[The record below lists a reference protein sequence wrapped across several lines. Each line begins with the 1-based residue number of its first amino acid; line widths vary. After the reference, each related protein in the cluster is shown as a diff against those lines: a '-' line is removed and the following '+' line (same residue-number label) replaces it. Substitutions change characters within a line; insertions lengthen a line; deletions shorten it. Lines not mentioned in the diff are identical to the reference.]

1 MVKSNP
7 MRVLAVETAT
17 SWQSVAI
24 LDDQRIVARQDQDA
38 GKSHS
43 KLLLPTID
51 HLFTE
56 SGLSLK
62 ELDGL
67 VVSIGPGSFTGLRV
81 GLATML
87 GFRTVTELPLVVV
100 PTLEG
105 LAWNLRGA
113 STSLCPVLTSRRGEV
128 YWAVF
133 RWVTD
138 EMVERMIPEQVG
150 PPAMLGEMLAAPT
163 MMMGNGWEAE
173 EAAIRDGLTRSVKL
187 TSAPAHAMKPSAVS
201 IGFAGMQRL
210 RRGETA
216 GLGVRPLYIQ
226 RSEAELRYEQSGGI
240 SPVTRRHERVAKKLG
255 ARMARIRAGASRR
268 PTRAKRDN
276 T

>member
-1 MVKSNP
+1 
-7 MRVLAVETAT
+7 MRVLAVDTAT

-24 LDDQRIVARQDQDA
+24 LDGQRIVARRDQDA

-43 KLLLPTID
+43 KLLLQAID
-51 HLFTE
+51 QLFTE

-62 ELDGL
+62 QLDGL

-87 GFRTVTELPLVVV
+87 GFRTITGLPLAVV

-113 STSLCPVLTSRRGEV
+113 STALCPVLASRRGEV

-138 EMVERMIPEQVG
+138 ELVERTVPEQVG
-150 PPAMLGEMLAAPT
+150 PPATLGGMLTEPT
-163 MMMGNGWEAE
+163 VMMGNGWEVE
-173 EAAIRDGLTRSVKL
+173 EAAIRDGLARSVKL
-187 TSAPAHAMKPSAVS
+187 TPAPAHAMKPSAVS
-201 IGFAGMQRL
+201 IGLAGMLRL
-210 RRGETA
+210 QRGETV
-216 GLGVRPLYIQ
+216 GLGTAPLYVQ
-226 RSEAELRYEQSGGI
+226 RSEAELKYEQSGGI
-240 SPVTRRHERVAKKLG
+240 SPVVRRQERVAKKLG
-255 ARMARIRAGASRR
+255 ARTARIRAAASRQPAR
-268 PTRAKRDN
+268 TKRN
-276 T
+276 KT

>member
-1 MVKSNP
+1 

-17 SWQSVAI
+17 SWLSVTI
-24 LDDQRIVARQDQDA
+24 LDDQRIVGRRDQDA

-43 KLLLPTID
+43 SILLPTID
-51 HLFTE
+51 RLFTE
-56 SGLSLK
+56 SGLSLN

-87 GFRTVTELPLVVV
+87 GFRTITGLPLAVV

-113 STSLCPVLTSRRGEV
+113 STLLCPVLTSRRGEV

-133 RWVTD
+133 RWATD
-138 EMVERMIPEQVG
+138 ELVERMVPEQVG
-150 PPAMLGEMLAAPT
+150 PPAMLGGMLTAPT
-163 MMMGNGWEAE
+163 VMMGNGWEAE
-173 EAAIRDGLTRSVKL
+173 EAAIRDGLARSVKL
-187 TSAPAHAMKPSAVS
+187 TAAPAHAMKPSAVS
-201 IGFAGMQRL
+201 IGLAGMQRL
-210 RRGETA
+210 RKGETA

-240 SPVTRRHERVAKKLG
+240 SPVKRRQERVAKKLR
-255 ARMARIRAGASRR
+255 ARMARIRADASRR
-268 PTRAKRDN
+268 PIRAKRND

>member
-1 MVKSNP
+1 

-24 LDDQRIVARQDQDA
+24 LDDQRIVTRQDQDA

-51 HLFTE
+51 HLFTD

-87 GFRTVTELPLVVV
+87 GFRTITGLPLAVV

-113 STSLCPVLTSRRGEV
+113 STPLCPVLTSRRGEI

-138 EMVERMIPEQVG
+138 ELVERLIPEQVG
-150 PPAMLGEMLAAPT
+150 PPAMLGKMLIAPT
-163 MMMGNGWEAE
+163 VMMGNGWEVE
-173 EAAIRDGLTRSVKL
+173 EGAIRDGLATSVKL
-187 TSAPAHAMKPSAVS
+187 TAAPAHAMKPSAVS
-201 IGFAGMQRL
+201 IGLAGMQRL
-210 RRGETA
+210 RKGETA
-216 GLGVRPLYIQ
+216 GLGVCPSYIQ
-226 RSEAELRYEQSGGI
+226 RSEAELRYEQSGAM
-240 SPVTRRHERVAKKLG
+240 SPVKRREERVAKKLR
-255 ARMARIRAGASRR
+255 ARMARIRADASRR
-268 PTRAKRDN
+268 PTRAKRND